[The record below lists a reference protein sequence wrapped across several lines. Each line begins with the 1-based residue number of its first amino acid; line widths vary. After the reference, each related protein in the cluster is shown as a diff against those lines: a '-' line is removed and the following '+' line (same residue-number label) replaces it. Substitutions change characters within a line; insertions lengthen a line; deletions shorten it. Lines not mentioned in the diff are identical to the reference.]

1 MVVTVRE
8 LDDLLREDV
17 RRELEQLHRVL
28 PVYAIDINDAFLSSR
43 LFGTGWDDPQMAG
56 YACWYNLQQI
66 FSWLAVMGWQVI
78 LHTGV
83 TTRSDL
89 LQRFLQ
95 LAANH
100 FPPATLSSWRFV
112 WHWSPQ
118 ASEAARQAAWRQQR
132 EVLHRLLPQPQLGI
146 WHRFAASAPG
156 DDPLFHSPLL
166 AEADFLACQA
176 DANEQLDLAQADSSS
191 LASSEHYPA
200 HKLRQ
205 IHSALRQRQLNLPL
219 WLLSWNT
226 LTGDTRDTNGRFFAA
241 RC

>member
-1 MVVTVRE
+1 
-8 LDDLLREDV
+8 
-17 RRELEQLHRVL
+17 
-28 PVYAIDINDAFLSSR
+28 
-43 LFGTGWDDPQMAG
+43 MAG

-66 FSWLAVMGWQVI
+66 FSWLAAMGWNVI

-89 LQRFLQ
+89 LQRFRCS
-95 LAANH
+95 
-100 FPPATLSSWRFV
+100 PPTIFRRPRSTAGALSGTGRRRPAEAT
-112 WHWSPQ
+112 
-118 ASEAARQAAWRQQR
+118 RQAAWRQQR

-146 WHRFAASAPG
+146 WHRFAPSDPG
-156 DDPLFHSPLL
+156 NDPLFHSPLL

-176 DANEQLDLAQADSSS
+176 DANEQLDLAQADSSR
-191 LASSEHYPA
+191 LASSEHYPL

>member
-1 MVVTVRE
+1 MPSISTTLSQQPAVRHR
-8 LDDLLREDV
+8 LGRSADGWLRLLVQPAAD
-17 RRELEQLHRVL
+17 
-28 PVYAIDINDAFLSSR
+28 F
-43 LFGTGWDDPQMAG
+43 
-56 YACWYNLQQI
+56 
-66 FSWLAVMGWQVI
+66 
-78 LHTGV
+78 
-83 TTRSDL
+83 
-89 LQRFLQ
+89 Q
-95 LAANH
+95 LAGGDGLAGDPAYRRH
-100 FPPATLSSWRFV
+100 HPQRPAAALPATRRQPFSAGDAQQLALCLALVAAGQRSGPPGRL
-112 WHWSPQ
+112 
-118 ASEAARQAAWRQQR
+118 AAAARGSSPSSAAAAAGDLAPLCRQR
-132 EVLHRLLPQPQLGI
+132 SRG
-146 WHRFAASAPG
+146 RS
-156 DDPLFHSPLL
+156 LFHSPLL